1 MVMQKQMI
9 TSDILGS
16 MRMALRPTNSDGT
29 SDDREKVVVEVSEY
43 DDGMVASE
51 GFVLR
56 KKQFKEGTRQSF
68 INTFHQFQEKEE
80 LLGDNSTSLK
90 NTIMLHSKL
99 VKGNALLSSN
109 TSFRTDPSSA
119 LMTTKETTTAAVG
132 DDTASLKN
140 TMLLHSKLVKGNA
153 LSNGNTSARAD
164 PSSALMMAEEP
175 TTIGDDAAS
184 LKNTMLLHSK
194 LVKGNALLKNKN
206 NKLNDA

>member
-1 MVMQKQMI
+1 
-9 TSDILGS
+9 LGS

-99 VKGNALLSSN
+99 VKGNAL
-109 TSFRTDPSSA
+109 
-119 LMTTKETTTAAVG
+119 
-132 DDTASLKN
+132 
-140 TMLLHSKLVKGNA
+140 
-153 LSNGNTSARAD
+153 SNGNTSARAD

>member
-1 MVMQKQMI
+1 MDTRISYSGLYSTNDDLMTQSREQVTSDILESLRMASSRLILEDSDEKKQQPIKEARLSYSTLYDISADEMMMQKQMI

-80 LLGDNSTSLK
+80 LLGDNSASLK
-90 NTIMLHSKL
+90 NTIM
-99 VKGNALLSSN
+99 
-109 TSFRTDPSSA
+109 
-119 LMTTKETTTAAVG
+119 
-132 DDTASLKN
+132 
-140 TMLLHSKLVKGNA
+140 
-153 LSNGNTSARAD
+153 
-164 PSSALMMAEEP
+164 
-175 TTIGDDAAS
+175 
-184 LKNTMLLHSK
+184 LHSK